1 MSGVNFKLVSEFQVI
16 QRRPFELADL
26 TILNPNSA
34 NPILDGEFL
43 RLNTSYKMYRDTVN
57 PSVIPSYCY
66 FAERG
71 RYETQAIG
79 KGPFLYMGWYEADT
93 KIMDATGLGI
103 GSYLEVDDV
112 SIGGVN
118 KRALK
123 LQTTGYAV
131 GVVTRLPADN
141 GGWLRFIRIG

>member
-16 QRRPFELADL
+16 QRRPFELNDV
-26 TILNPNSA
+26 TVLNPNSI

-43 RLNTSYKMYRDTVN
+43 QLNTGYKMVRGAVN

-93 KIMDATGLGI
+93 KIMDAAGLGI
-103 GSYLEVDDV
+103 GSNLEVADV
-112 SIGGVN
+112 SIGGAN

-123 LQTTGYAV
+123 LATTGYV
-131 GVVTRLPADN
+131 IGVVTRLPADN
-141 GGWLRFIRIG
+141 GGWLRFIRVG